1 MPEVTVRDARPDD
14 AAAIAQVWA
23 GTLPLLVRSAARVPA
38 DMAEDA
44 ALGRRRW
51 VGLLDGVVVATA
63 TARRTGE
70 REVYL
75 AVEVHPDSG
84 SRGVGTAL
92 LREAVGAFADATELV
107 AVCTDDPI
115 SLAFAVRNGF
125 LPEGEHRVS
134 SVVPAAVPPAGP
146 APTGYTPVTLDQL
159 PDLDGLLATHNTA
172 ALDDPSGL
180 SRVYTRDTFLADWWH
195 SPDNAPEL
203 SYALLDVSGVA
214 PVVASFTSTQVDR
227 ARRRAWTAMTA
238 THPDHRGRGLARW
251 VKQRSLNAVAAAGVT
266 LAATAND
273 DTNAPMVAVNAALGY
288 RPTARSIRVR
298 RRLLH

>member
-14 AAAIAQVWA
+14 AAAIARVWA
-23 GTLPLLVRSAARVPA
+23 ATLPLLVRSAARVPA

-44 ALGRRRW
+44 TLGRRRW
-51 VGLLDGVVVATA
+51 VGLLDDAVVATA
-63 TARRTGE
+63 SARRTGE

-75 AVEVHPDSG
+75 TVEVHPDSG

-92 LREAVGAFADATELV
+92 LRRAVGAFSDATDLV

-125 LPEGEHRVS
+125 LPDGEHRVS
-134 SVVPAAVPPAGP
+134 TVVPATVPAAGP
-146 APTGYTPVTLDQL
+146 APSGYTAVTLDRL
-159 PDLDGLLATHNTA
+159 PDLDGLLATHNA
-172 ALDDPSGL
+172 AAVDDPSGL
-180 SRVYTRDTFLADWWH
+180 SRVYTRDTFLADWWN

-203 SYALLDVSGVA
+203 SYALLDISGVT

-227 ARRRAWTAMTA
+227 PRRRAWSAMTA

-251 VKQRSLNAVAAAGVT
+251 VKQRSLNAVAAAGVA
-266 LAATAND
+266 LASTAND
-273 DTNAPMVAVNAALGY
+273 DTNAPMVAVNTALGY
-288 RPTARSIRVR
+288 QPAARSIRVQ

>member
-92 LREAVGAFADATELV
+92 LREAVGAFADATDLV

-115 SLAFAVRNGF
+115 SLAFSVRNGF
-125 LPEGEHRVS
+125 LPDGEHRVS
-134 SVVPAAVPPAGP
+134 SVVPATVPPAGP

-172 ALDDPSGL
+172 ALG
-180 SRVYTRDTFLADWWH
+180 R
-195 SPDNAPEL
+195 PERAQPRL
-203 SYALLDVSGVA
+203 HDGHLPGRLVA
-214 PVVASFTSTQVDR
+214 QPRQRPR
-227 ARRRAWTAMTA
+227 AVLRPAGRLRRRPGGGVVHQ
-238 THPDHRGRGLARW
+238 HPGRPRRG
-251 VKQRSLNAVAAAGVT
+251 AG
-266 LAATAND
+266 
-273 DTNAPMVAVNAALGY
+273 PG
-288 RPTARSIRVR
+288 R
-298 RRLLH
+298 R